1 MATDLEIV
9 LEDRPGTLA
18 AMAEAL
24 GNAGVNI
31 QGVAGFAFEG
41 RGIVHLLVDDA
52 GPAKAA
58 LSSAGIEVR
67 GEAEA
72 LVMELPTDAIDKPGQ
87 LGQMAR
93 QVADAGVNFTA
104 LYLATKN
111 RGVAVTSDNAKALA
125 ALS

>member
-18 AMAEAL
+18 ALGEAL
-24 GNAGVNI
+24 GNAGINI

-41 RGIVHLLVDDA
+41 RGILHVLVDAA

-58 LSSAGIEVR
+58 LESAGIEVR

-72 LVMELPTDAIDKPGQ
+72 LVMELPSDAIDEPGQ
-87 LGQMAR
+87 LGRMAR

-111 RGVAVTSDNAKALA
+111 RGVAVTSDNEKALA
-125 ALS
+125 ALT